1 MPGGNWERTA
11 KQRRRLLLRR
21 RLPLRV
27 EMGGE
32 IGRSARRRRGRGG
45 ELKQRRTTEKKN
57 EIYFTCLSR
66 DERSRRTKRNEG
78 AEVVVLF
85 RHSVSLFF
93 FLFLP
98 FCRVF
103 CVTSKTK
110 RVWNYVLVCSKACIR
125 VGRELLF
132 WFAVVCFSWCLQL
145 IFPFQ

>member
-1 MPGGNWERTA
+1 
-11 KQRRRLLLRR
+11 
-21 RLPLRV
+21 
-27 EMGGE
+27 MGGE

-45 ELKQRRTTEKKN
+45 ELKQRRTTEKKTKFILRAYRGTREAEGRN
-57 EIYFTCLSR
+57 AMKVQRWWFYF
-66 DERSRRTKRNEG
+66 
-78 AEVVVLF
+78 AIPF
-85 RHSVSLFF
+85 LFF
-93 FLFLP
+93 FSFFLP